1 MDTDDA
7 EVEDAAAADGELQ
20 GSLPPSPAR
29 SLLSRQ
35 GSLGSM
41 LRTQEAA
48 APARGGLRLSFLQ
61 QATTWFTA
69 TMLLG
74 VIGVMALVVL
84 AFPLPPQGAAPACR
98 LGAAIAVVP
107 AGANTSQFM
116 VVWSGMGQDGFIFH
130 DVHTLR

>member
-1 MDTDDA
+1 MEAEDA
-7 EVEDAAAADGELQ
+7 ENDDVTAADGELQ
-20 GSLPPSPAR
+20 GSPPPSPAR

-48 APARGGLRLSFLQ
+48 APAMRGLRLSFLQ

-84 AFPLPPQGAAPACR
+84 AVPVPPQGAAPACR

-107 AGANTSQFM
+107 AGANASQFM
-116 VVWSGMGQDGFIFH
+116 VVWSGMGQDGFIFR